1 MDTNEIVIKKMQR
14 YCAAMV
20 SIFSENAFV
29 SRASRRECI
38 RIFKLLRSVKDVLT
52 TWDRDCFRSDVLLR
66 RRILPGC
73 SASRHR
79 HKRYRW
85 RSPYLLERRPQPNNV
100 PHAYLTGAQLTSVQA
115 TRSRLSQGRNS
126 ETFHLAERL
135 SV

>member
-14 YCAAMV
+14 HCAAMV

-38 RIFKLLRSVKDVLT
+38 RIFKLFRSAKDVLT

-66 RRILPGC
+66 RCTLPGC

-79 HKRYRW
+79 HKHYRDEHGVVHIC
-85 RSPYLLERRPQPNNV
+85 SKGALNPTTFLTPVSLER
-100 PHAYLTGAQLTSVQA
+100 S
-115 TRSRLSQGRNS
+115 
-126 ETFHLAERL
+126 
-135 SV
+135 